1 VSLVRV
7 VIRAKDEA
15 AKIGTTLAR
24 MNAQTLHSQME
35 LVVVDSGSTDG
46 TVELARA
53 GGATVIEIPAESFTY
68 GGSLN
73 TGCDGTEA
81 PFIVALSAHA
91 FPPDEHWLE
100 RMLHPFSDA
109 RVACACGYAKG
120 PHGKPLAG
128 KLVQDLELAQLNPY
142 WGYSNSSGAFR
153 SELWRERP
161 FRADMVGTEDKE
173 WAWHWLQQGRVVV
186 VDPTFATE
194 HSHRDEGPR
203 HVLARARNEWAGYA
217 AYLDLEPYGVPELV
231 HDWWS
236 GLDGYPSHLRA
247 RTGWR
252 RAARLAGKWRG
263 RSSRA

>member
-1 VSLVRV
+1 MSLLRV

-15 AKIGTTLAR
+15 AKIPTTLAR
-24 MNAQTLHSQME
+24 INAQTLHSQME

-46 TVELARA
+46 TVEIARA
-53 GGATVIEIPAESFTY
+53 AGATIIEIPASTFTY

-73 TGCDGTEA
+73 TGCEGTEA

-100 RMLHPFSDA
+100 RMLHPFSDE
-109 RVACACGYAKG
+109 RVACACGYVKG

-128 KLVQDLELAQLNPY
+128 RLVQDLELAQLNPY

-173 WAWHWLQQGRVVV
+173 WAWHWLKRGMVVV
-186 VDPTFATE
+186 VDPELATE
-194 HSHRDEGPR
+194 HTHRDEGPLR
-203 HVLARARNEWAGYA
+203 TYRRSRGVWQGFG
-217 AYLDLEPYGVPELV
+217 AYLDLPPYPARELAR
-231 HDWWS
+231 DWWN
-236 GLDGYPSHLRA
+236 GLDDYPSHLRA
-247 RTGWR
+247 RIGWR
-252 RAARLAGKWRG
+252 RAAKLAGQWQG
-263 RSSRA
+263 RRTA